1 MSVYTTNK
9 AITSFITHV
18 HKEMLHRRFY
28 QDSCPD
34 TIYDPGTHFVV
45 TRKALSKAS
54 TNTEG
59 FIPKSTNYNRTKG
72 TLGYLQSHGRRVFLC
87 TVRAD
92 LGGVDCCQA
101 VGQCG
106 TCVEGFFHVSAPL
119 LGPAK
124 ELCTMRS
131 VQVLG
136 TLFL

>member
-1 MSVYTTNK
+1 M
-9 AITSFITHV
+9 
-18 HKEMLHRRFY
+18 
-28 QDSCPD
+28 
-34 TIYDPGTHFVV
+34 
-45 TRKALSKAS
+45 
-54 TNTEG
+54 
-59 FIPKSTNYNRTKG
+59 
-72 TLGYLQSHGRRVFLC
+72 FLC
-87 TVRAD
+87 AVRAD

-136 TLFL
+136 TLFLQRMSKPSKFLTHTCNACIHGDEIGSDLHP